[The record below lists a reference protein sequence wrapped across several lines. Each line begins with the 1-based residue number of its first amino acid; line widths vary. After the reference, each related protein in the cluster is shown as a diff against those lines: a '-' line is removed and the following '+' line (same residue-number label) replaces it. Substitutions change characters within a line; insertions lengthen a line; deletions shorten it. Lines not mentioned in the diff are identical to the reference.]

1 MFFMVGQTGGNSL
14 AFLYFFLY
22 GSAGGSNAALRA
34 VLMRLCGFFWRLFP
48 CFLCGFAGA
57 ALRVSVGAVR
67 MACGL
72 EKIRNGIF
80 FYF

>member
-34 VLMRLCGFFWRLFP
+34 F
-48 CFLCGFAGA
+48 
-57 ALRVSVGAVR
+57 
-67 MACGL
+67 
-72 EKIRNGIF
+72 
-80 FYF
+80 